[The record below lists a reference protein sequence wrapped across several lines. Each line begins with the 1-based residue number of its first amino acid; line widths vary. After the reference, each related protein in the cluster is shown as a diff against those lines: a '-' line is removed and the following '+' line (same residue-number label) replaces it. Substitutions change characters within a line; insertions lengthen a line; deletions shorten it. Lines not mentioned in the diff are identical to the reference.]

1 MARLSKAHAWMTDTG
16 LALLRYWKQCGL
28 TDPEIAK
35 KMKIGVSTL
44 SDWKKRH
51 SEIAEALKNGEE
63 AAIAEAVSALQS
75 KFKKTELTE
84 TRTEEF
90 YDSNGEP
97 HTKTT
102 TTIKEVAPD
111 TAAII
116 FYLKAKAGWRDN
128 SIVTDRSAI
137 DKLDQILKQTQDSAE
152 MEEDEDE

>member
-1 MARLSKAHAWMTDTG
+1 MARQSKASAWMTETG

-28 TDPEIAK
+28 SEPEIAK

-44 SDWKKRH
+44 SAWKGRH

-63 AAIAEAVSALQS
+63 AAVAEAVSALQS
-75 KFKKTELTE
+75 KFKKMELKE

-152 MEEDEDE
+152 MEEDDDE